1 MAQALPIAFLD
12 GEFLPL
18 AAARISPL
26 DRGFLFG
33 DAVYEV
39 VGAYDGVPL
48 LLEAHLARLARS
60 LAELRIAVPCDAAG
74 WRRIIAGLIE
84 RNGGGQAHP
93 DLGLYLQVSRG
104 ADAGRDHCFPQGL
117 RPTVFAMASALAP
130 TRLDAPGVRAITAPD
145 NRWGRCDIKSTA
157 LLANV
162 LLRQAAADAGA
173 GECIMLRDG
182 CVTEGSGSSVL
193 VLEGRSLV
201 SRPNGPD
208 ILPGTTIALVRELAA
223 AAGLGW
229 REEAVSEA
237 RLRSADEVWLT
248 AALRGLAAVTHV
260 DGRPVA
266 AGVPGPMWRVV
277 AEAYERRK
285 RP

>member
-39 VGAYDGVPL
+39 IGAYDGVPL

-60 LAELRIAVPCDAAG
+60 LAELRIAAPCDDAG

-84 RNGGGQAHP
+84 RNGGGRAHP

-104 ADAGRDHCFPQGL
+104 ADAGRDHCFPQGVC
-117 RPTVFAMASALAP
+117 PTVFAMASALAP
-130 TRLDAPGVRAITAPD
+130 TRLDAPGLRAITAPD

-182 CVTEGSGSSVL
+182 FVTEGSGSSVL
-193 VLEGRSLV
+193 VLEGRCLV

-208 ILPGTTIALVRELAA
+208 IHHCAGAGT
-223 AAGLGW
+223 GCG
-229 REEAVSEA
+229 
-237 RLRSADEVWLT
+237 
-248 AALRGLAAVTHV
+248 
-260 DGRPVA
+260 GRPRLARGSRQRGPAAQRRRSVA
-266 AGVPGPMWRVV
+266 DRGAARAGGRDPCGRPAHCRRCPRAHV
-277 AEAYERRK
+277 ARGGGGL
-285 RP
+285 

>member
-39 VGAYDGVPL
+39 IGAYDGVPL

-60 LAELRIAVPCDAAG
+60 LAELRIAAPCDDAG

-84 RNGGGQAHP
+84 RNGGGRAHP

-104 ADAGRDHCFPQGL
+104 ADAGRDHCFPQGV

-130 TRLDAPGVRAITAPD
+130 TRLDAPGLRAITAPD

-182 CVTEGSGSSVL
+182 FVTEGSGSSVL
-193 VLEGRSLV
+193 VLEGRCLV

-208 ILPGTTIALVRELAA
+208 ILPGTTIALVRELAV

-237 RLRSADEVWLT
+237 RLHSADEVWLT

-260 DGRPVA
+260 DGRPIA